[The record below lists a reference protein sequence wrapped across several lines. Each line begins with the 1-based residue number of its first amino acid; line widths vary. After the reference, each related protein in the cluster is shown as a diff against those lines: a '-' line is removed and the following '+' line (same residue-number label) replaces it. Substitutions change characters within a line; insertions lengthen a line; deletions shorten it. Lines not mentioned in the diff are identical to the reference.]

1 MVAAPVHNEKE
12 PDKSDILQYIVARVN
27 CLTARDPAPSL
38 PAMTEPTVIAPG
50 EGRTIL
56 LVVAHADDPALFLG
70 GTLIRWADA
79 GWRVV
84 CVRVTDDRWDS
95 CGPDEAET
103 IAANAAEFREAA
115 ARLGLAE
122 IVELGWATDVL
133 GDASEVA
140 LREAVIRQIRRCRP
154 YALVSFDPYA
164 MWGEDNQ
171 DHIKL
176 AAAVDEA
183 FWTSQFPLHHPEHLA
198 EGLAPHGCFERWYFG
213 RSVTRVTDVVDIA
226 DVLDRKLAAALC
238 HRTMMGNY
246 VNQLRLQA
254 RTGGW
259 SLPMLDAIAA
269 GGDLNDFM
277 AMLVRG
283 GARQVGERHGLGPA
297 EEFRVVRFGGLE
309 GLLERHGR
317 RLEAGG

>member
-1 MVAAPVHNEKE
+1 
-12 PDKSDILQYIVARVN
+12 
-27 CLTARDPAPSL
+27 
-38 PAMTEPTVIAPG
+38 MTEPTVIAPG
-50 EGRTIL
+50 EGRAIL

-79 GWRVV
+79 GWRVI

-95 CGPDEAET
+95 FGPGEAET
-103 IAANAAEFREAA
+103 IAANAREFREAA
-115 ARLGLAE
+115 AVLGLAE
-122 IVELGWATDVL
+122 TVDLGWATDVL

-140 LREAVIRQIRRCRP
+140 LREAVIRQVRRWRP

-171 DHIKL
+171 DHIRL

-198 EGLAPHGCFERWYFG
+198 EGLEPHGCFERWYFG

-226 DVLDRKLAAALC
+226 PVLDRKLAAALC
-238 HRTMMGNY
+238 HRTMMRNY

-259 SLPMLDAIAA
+259 SVSMLDDIA
-269 GGDLNDFM
+269 GGADLDAFM
-277 AMLVRG
+277 AMIVRG
-283 GARQVGERHGLGPA
+283 GARQVGEKHGLAAA
-297 EEFRVVRFGGLE
+297 EEFRVSRFGGLE
-309 GLLERHGR
+309 PLLTQHGR
-317 RLEAGG
+317 RLEADR